1 MVGREKASGFGLY
14 EAAADVQRQRGSDP
28 FPAVGPW

>member
-14 EAAADVQRQRGSDP
+14 EAVADVRQQRGSDP